1 MTLQI
6 EKGTRVF
13 VSGGAGVIG
22 SYLIEKLYALGAEIF
37 VGDLKPR
44 PLEWPQEIFYR
55 EGDLNE
61 VTAEE
66 LLAFEPAY
74 YFHLAAS
81 FERSVESYAFY
92 EENFQHNVRLSHYLL
107 HCLKEAPSLK
117 KIIFASSYL
126 IYDPAL
132 YLSSQPQQQT
142 TRLSEKAQIAPRNL
156 CGAAKWMHEKE
167 LAFVQHFKG
176 KALQTVSARI
186 FRSYGKNSRDIISR
200 WIRTL
205 LHNEPLTVYQKEG
218 QFDFIYAGDVA
229 EGLLRLAQSNVSGV
243 INLGRD
249 HARSIESVVSIL
261 QKYFPDSRIQEENVA
276 ACYEASQANMD
287 EFYKEVGWKPESQL
301 EETIPL
307 MIAFEK
313 KYGA

>member
-1 MTLQI
+1 MMPQI

-13 VSGGAGVIG
+13 ISGGAGVIG
-22 SYLIEKLYALGAEIF
+22 SYLIKKLYALGAEIF

-44 PLEWPQEIFYR
+44 PPEWPREIFYR

-61 VTAEE
+61 VTTEE
-66 LLAFEPAY
+66 LLAFKPTY

-92 EENFQHNVRLSHYLL
+92 EENFQHNVRLSHHLL
-107 HCLKEAPSLK
+107 HCLKDAPSLK

-132 YLSSQPQQQT
+132 YLSSQPHRQA
-142 TRLSEKAQIAPRNL
+142 TRLSENAQIAPRNL
-156 CGAAKWMHEKE
+156 CGVAKLLHEQE
-167 LAFVQHFKG
+167 LAFVQHFKE
-176 KALQTVSARI
+176 KAFQAVSARI

-200 WIRTL
+200 WIRAL
-205 LHNEPLTVYQKEG
+205 LYNKPLTVYQKEG

-229 EGLLRLAQSNVSGV
+229 EGLLRLAQSDVSGV

-249 HARSIESVVSIL
+249 HARSIEDVVSIL
-261 QKYFPDSRIQEENVA
+261 QKYFPTCRIQEENVVA
-276 ACYEASQANMD
+276 SYEASQANMD
-287 EFYKEVGWKPESQL
+287 EFYKKVGWKPESQL
-301 EETIPL
+301 EETIPQ
-307 MIAFEK
+307 MIAFEQ